1 MAIII
6 DRKVKEGFAYEAA
19 KIAVTTG
26 QNVEVVYENLMTNY
40 KKVFNYIEHK
50 EKWEQEFDSQINIL
64 FEKINSETLSE
75 NCSDLNKNYN
85 VNFQCKNLM
94 SDKMS
99 DKMYLKCKKPEID
112 LSWIKNPEILE
123 ITKDDMEVHDANRL

>member
-26 QNVEVVYENLMTNY
+26 QNVEAVYENLMTNY

-50 EKWEQEFDSQINIL
+50 EN
-64 FEKINSETLSE
+64 T
-75 NCSDLNKNYN
+75 
-85 VNFQCKNLM
+85 
-94 SDKMS
+94 
-99 DKMYLKCKKPEID
+99 
-112 LSWIKNPEILE
+112 
-123 ITKDDMEVHDANRL
+123 

>member
-40 KKVFNYIEHK
+40 KKTLNYIEHK
-50 EKWEQEFDSQINIL
+50 ENTELKVFGNEE
-64 FEKINSETLSE
+64 
-75 NCSDLNKNYN
+75 LNAQPK
-85 VNFQCKNLM
+85 L
-94 SDKMS
+94 
-99 DKMYLKCKKPEID
+99 
-112 LSWIKNPEILE
+112 
-123 ITKDDMEVHDANRL
+123 R